1 MKREVKFLGVDPLA
15 LTKGA
20 ARPMIPESWRFG
32 FQEGID
38 GLLLFGLLDEGPLVA
53 REAVDPPA
61 AEAALL
67 REIREHAEHTR
78 HLVNR
83 VQTFVEDRG
92 REPLP
97 EGHAPHSQ
105 VTHPGRWA
113 ALAQT
118 ELQSGFMKLAR
129 AIEQPA
135 GF

>member
-1 MKREVKFLGVDPLA
+1 MISRVVHFVGVDPLA
-15 LTKGA
+15 LTDGA
-20 ARPMIPESWRFG
+20 SRPMIAESWRFG
-32 FQEGID
+32 FSDREGD
-38 GLLLFGLLDEGPLVA
+38 LVFGLLDEGPLVA
-53 REAVDPPA
+53 REAVEPPA
-61 AEAALL
+61 ADAALL
-67 REIREHAEHTR
+67 REIREHAEGTR
-78 HLVNR
+78 HLINR
-83 VQTFVEDRG
+83 VQNFVEDRS

-118 ELQSGFMKLAR
+118 ELQSGFMKLVR